1 MGCKAPNLSK
11 IDANVEP
18 LARSLNRKQSAFCFW
33 LRLYAVHMTGDQS
46 PRQRIRVAVQS
57 LHKDLDSQPILQGLA
72 QAPLHGEAAYLRS
85 LRFLLPYWQTFAHF
99 HPAGQRYYRALT
111 QDIDEPDSVFPV
123 HPDLNRRPNA
133 FHYVMWGSTL
143 GGRVLLKQVPDHW
156 PQAFLSC
163 CAKGELPPP
172 DFDQLAYRDVV
183 AAKEI
188 FSHLLKEA
196 SRDVQGSVALDCC

>member
-1 MGCKAPNLSK
+1 
-11 IDANVEP
+11 
-18 LARSLNRKQSAFCFW
+18 
-33 LRLYAVHMTGDQS
+33 MTEDQS

-57 LHKDLDSQPILQGLA
+57 LHRELDSQPILQDLA
-72 QAPLHGEAAYLRS
+72 KAPLHGEAAYLRS
-85 LRFLLPYWQTFAHF
+85 LRFLLPYWQTFVHF
-99 HPAGQRYYRALT
+99 HPGGEVCYRALT
-111 QDIDEPDSVFPV
+111 QDMDEPNSAFPV
-123 HPDLNRRPNA
+123 YPELNRRPNA

-196 SRDVQGSVALDCC
+196 SHDVPGSVALDCC